1 MHNKGAITLS
11 PESKIVEK
19 IFINKLFDVKI
30 DSPTKEL
37 IYNHHLKLLISQH
50 NTTRSFKRN
59 ES

>member
-1 MHNKGAITLS
+1 MYNYYSTTIRESDMHNKGTTLPS

-37 IYNHHLKLLISQH
+37 IFTQHLKLLIS
-50 NTTRSFKRN
+50 
-59 ES
+59 